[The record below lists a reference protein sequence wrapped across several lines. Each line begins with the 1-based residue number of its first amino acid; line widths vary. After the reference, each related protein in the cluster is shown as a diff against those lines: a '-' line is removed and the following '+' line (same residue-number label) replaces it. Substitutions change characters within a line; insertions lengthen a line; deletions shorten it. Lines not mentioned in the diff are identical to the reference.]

1 VKMRVF
7 VAAAAVAI
15 VVLLLLRT
23 MGGPGAPERPAPIRR
38 PQNASGVAE
47 TASHGSPAPLRNV
60 FEYAGGASIVRP
72 GSGTPVPVLPSSPP
86 VPQPT
91 PSPLVR
97 LVGLLRR
104 GGRLRAALAI
114 VGETVV
120 LAPGESSGGYS
131 VVSIDEDEGVTLR
144 APDGSTLTLSSAQAE
159 AR

>member
-1 VKMRVF
+1 MRVL
-7 VAAAAVAI
+7 VAAAAAA
-15 VVLLLLRT
+15 VLVLVLLRT
-23 MGGPGAPERPAPIRR
+23 MGGPGAPERPAPARR
-38 PQNASGVAE
+38 PQTASGMAG
-47 TASHGSPAPLRNV
+47 TAARISPAPLRNV
-60 FEYAGGASIVRP
+60 FEYAGGAPSIVRAASGPP
-72 GSGTPVPVLPSSPP
+72 GLTLPSSAPL
-86 VPQPT
+86 PQPS

-97 LVGLLRR
+97 FVGLLRR

-144 APDGSTLTLSSAQAE
+144 TPDGSTVTLSSASAE

>member
-1 VKMRVF
+1 
-7 VAAAAVAI
+7 
-15 VVLLLLRT
+15 
-23 MGGPGAPERPAPIRR
+23 
-38 PQNASGVAE
+38 
-47 TASHGSPAPLRNV
+47 
-60 FEYAGGASIVRP
+60 
-72 GSGTPVPVLPSSPP
+72 
-86 VPQPT
+86 
-91 PSPLVR
+91 VR

-144 APDGSTLTLSSAQAE
+144 GPDGSTVTLSSAQAE

>member
-1 VKMRVF
+1 MKMRVF
-7 VAAAAVAI
+7 VAAAAAAI
-15 VVLLLLRT
+15 AVLLLLRT
-23 MGGPGAPERPAPIRR
+23 MDGPGAPERPSPIRR
-38 PQNASGVAE
+38 PQ
-47 TASHGSPAPLRNV
+47 TASAVAGTASRSSPVPLRNV
-60 FEYAGGASIVRP
+60 FEYAGGPSVVRA
-72 GSGTPVPVLPSSPP
+72 GSGTPAPTPPSSPP
-86 VPQPT
+86 LPQPS

-144 APDGSTLTLSSAQAE
+144 GPDGSTVTLSSAQAE